1 MDIASSVRQYLDR
14 ADVSYDI
21 LPHPYGES
29 LAQAA
34 ENANIPVS
42 SMAKAVL
49 LHDAQGIVMAILPA
63 NRCIDFQSINKQLHR
78 NLQALA
84 EKDIGTLI
92 NDCAVHA
99 TPPLPEAY
107 ALEAIVDDSLA
118 DIDIIYFEAGVHN
131 KLIRMTPDDYYALLT
146 NARHGFSFS
155 HPIIGTSDTSQGM
168 RIEFKNSAHIEFK
181 RRLESLN
188 ELPSMPETAH
198 RLLELRM
205 KDHANVNDLARIIEL
220 DPSLSAQLIRYA
232 RSSLYAYRGDVKCV
246 HDAISR
252 VLGYN
257 ISMSIAIGVSTG
269 KSLNTPTHGVL
280 GLKNLWRHGVYC
292 ATLCQQLSK
301 LIQTDR
307 QGEQGCAYLSG
318 LLHNFGYVLLGH
330 LFQPEFNR
338 LSKAISSE
346 PETPIYV
353 LDKRLLGIGHG
364 ELGAWLMRAWH
375 MPEEVIVTQLE
386 HHNINYE
393 GPHAVY
399 AKLVLLANQ
408 MLKEYGIGDAS
419 TTRMPYSILD
429 ELGLDEKQI
438 TAITLQVMKT
448 SPELDTLAQLM
459 AA

>member
-1 MDIASSVRQYLDR
+1 MDIAPSVRQYLDQ
-14 ADVSYDI
+14 AEVSYDI

-49 LHDAQGIVMAILPA
+49 LHDIEGVVMAILPA
-63 NRCIDFQSINKQLHR
+63 NRCINFQSINKQLHR
-78 NLQALA
+78 SLQLLP
-84 EKDIGTLI
+84 EQDISKLMA
-92 NDCAVHA
+92 DCAAHA

-131 KLIRMTPDDYYALLT
+131 KIIRMTPDDYYALLSD
-146 NARHGFSFS
+146 ARHGFSFS
-155 HPIIGTSDTSQGM
+155 HPIIGTHDTSQNM
-168 RIEFKNSAHIEFK
+168 TTEFRNSTHLEFK

-188 ELPSMPETAH
+188 ELPAMPDTAH
-198 RLLELRM
+198 RLLELRL
-205 KDHANVNDLARIIEL
+205 KEHANVNDLTRIIEQ

-232 RSSLYAYRGDVKCV
+232 RSSLYAYRGDIKCV
-246 HDAISR
+246 KEAISR

-257 ISMSIAIGVSTG
+257 MSMSIAIGVSTG
-269 KSLNTPTHGVL
+269 KSFNTPTHGVL

-292 ATLCQQLSK
+292 ATLTQQLSK

-307 QGEQGCAYLSG
+307 RPEQGCAYLSG

-338 LSKAISSE
+338 LSKSISAE

-353 LDKRLLGIGHG
+353 LDKRQLGIGHG

-408 MLKEYGIGDAS
+408 LLREYGIGDAS
-419 TTRMPYSILD
+419 TTRMPYSILE

-438 TAITLQVMKT
+438 TDIALHVMKT
-448 SPELDTLAQLM
+448 APELDSLAQLM